1 MKFDWKSLDLNNL
14 DTKNPGTW
22 PTPIMV
28 LACLA
33 LLIIIPMAGYYF
45 YLSDIRTQL
54 EDEQRKEPSLIDDFK
69 VKAQQSA
76 SLEAYEKQMIE
87 IKDTFSGLLKQ
98 LPADTEVPGLVE
110 DITKAGLTSGLEFSE
125 IKLLPEVQQ
134 PFYIELPLQIK
145 VTGNYHSF
153 ANFASKVA
161 ALSRIVTLNDFT
173 IQPVTIGDSS
183 KLTINVLAKTYRYK
197 GDGK

>member
-14 DTKNPGTW
+14 DPKNPGTW
-22 PTPIMV
+22 PTPVMI

-33 LLIIIPMAGYYF
+33 LLVIIPVLGYYF
-45 YLSDIRTQL
+45 YLSDIRSQL
-54 EDEQRKEPSLIDDFK
+54 DSEIGKEPDLFQQFK
-69 VKAQQSA
+69 TKAQQAA
-76 SLEAYEKQMIE
+76 SLDAYKAQMKE
-87 IKDTFSGLLKQ
+87 INKTFSGLLRQ

-134 PFYIELPLQIK
+134 PFYVELPLQIR
-145 VTGNYHSF
+145 VVGNYHSF

-161 ALSRIVTLNDFT
+161 ALPRIVTLNDFSIT
-173 IQPVTIGDSS
+173 PVQIGDSS
-183 KLTINVLAKTYRYK
+183 KLTINVMAKTYRYK

>member
-14 DTKNPGTW
+14 DPKNPGTW
-22 PTPIMV
+22 PTPVMT

-33 LLIIIPMAGYYF
+33 LLIIIPVLGYYF
-45 YLSDIRTQL
+45 YLSDIRSNL
-54 EDEQRKEPSLIDDFK
+54 ETEIKVEPDLLQEFK

-76 SLEAYEKQMIE
+76 SLEAYERQMVE
-87 IKDTFSGLLKQ
+87 IKETFSGLLKQ

-134 PFYIELPLQIK
+134 PFYVELPLQITI
-145 VTGNYHSF
+145 TGNYHSF

-161 ALSRIVTLNDFT
+161 ALSRIVTLNDFSIKPT
-173 IQPVTIGDSS
+173 VIGESS
-183 KLTINVLAKTYRYK
+183 KLTISVLAKTYRYK